1 MPLPDVS
8 APAFGRLTL
17 SRPISLVLIDDNRS
31 SREGVAALI
40 REQPG
45 FHVLA
50 ASADV
55 EEAVRTVRETRPD
68 VVLLDLGQE
77 DDDRLILAGA
87 LHGAVPE
94 SQVIIMG
101 LVPLQANLASFVR
114 AGVSG
119 FIMKDASFDRLL
131 STIRSVA
138 QNIRVLPTELTSS
151 LFGQLNGHGVR
162 GRKTRTLEGGRL
174 AGRERAVTDLIV
186 QGSSNKEI
194 AGRLQIALHT
204 VKSHVHKVLSKL
216 AVNRRLDVAAFSQNG
231 APPAM
236 VPFSSAIGVE
246 LCRGGPGKAFH
257 L

>member
-1 MPLPDVS
+1 VPLPDVS

-101 LVPLQANLASFVR
+101 LVPLQVNLASFVR

-131 STIRSVA
+131 GTIRSVA

-162 GRKTRTLEGGRL
+162 GRKTRTL
-174 AGRERAVTDLIV
+174 RAAARRSGASCRSDRPGL
-186 QGSSNKEI
+186 SNKEI
-194 AGRLQIALHT
+194 AGRLQIALHRQVT
-204 VKSHVHKVLSKL
+204 STRCCRR

-231 APPAM
+231 ALPAM
-236 VPFSSAIGVE
+236 VPFSRRLG
-246 LCRGGPGKAFH
+246 
-257 L
+257 